1 VSGSTARTIVA
12 TAAATAALL
21 AGGYAMIHREP
32 PPPEPRPSVID
43 AALAEA
49 ARTPLPPPAAEP
61 DPPPPPEPEP
71 PPEPA
76 TAPSASLEEIVSRA
90 TPAVV
95 RVEVSG
101 SIGSGFF
108 IRPDVVLT
116 NVHVVTDHSQV
127 TLRLNDGTTRAARV
141 ETAAPELDIAV
152 LRVATA
158 NPSQST
164 LTMKSAAAARPGQE
178 VIVLGT
184 PLGLQNTVTRGIVSA
199 LRQVGPLTLVQT
211 DAAINPGNSGGPVL
225 DREGNAIGIATL
237 GVRSAQG
244 LSFAVAIDHAQALLE
259 GRRPSGAAATPLAG
273 LSQAM
278 GGPSTEAAAS
288 ETEVRRQRGASAFE
302 NAVVQAARQA
312 DELDGYWTTFRRNC
326 YNGEIAGAFSR
337 DWFAL
342 FEPRA
347 MRGAVA
353 PACATQF
360 AELQRV
366 AERVRAWLVDADE
379 SARRADVYPGT
390 RRDLLRRHRLEYVA
404 WSR

>member
-1 VSGSTARTIVA
+1 
-12 TAAATAALL
+12 
-21 AGGYAMIHREP
+21 
-32 PPPEPRPSVID
+32 
-43 AALAEA
+43 
-49 ARTPLPPPAAEP
+49 
-61 DPPPPPEPEP
+61 
-71 PPEPA
+71 
-76 TAPSASLEEIVSRA
+76 
-90 TPAVV
+90 
-95 RVEVSG
+95 
-101 SIGSGFF
+101 
-108 IRPDVVLT
+108 
-116 NVHVVTDHSQV
+116 
-127 TLRLNDGTTRAARV
+127 
-141 ETAAPELDIAV
+141 
-152 LRVATA
+152 
-158 NPSQST
+158 
-164 LTMKSAAAARPGQE
+164 
-178 VIVLGT
+178 
-184 PLGLQNTVTRGIVSA
+184 
-199 LRQVGPLTLVQT
+199 
-211 DAAINPGNSGGPVL
+211 VL